1 MEGGSVAPVCEQCK
15 IEMVVTWEEPL
26 GLVEICP
33 ACLQVIELHFERRKT
48 ERGVEGNQA
57 A

>member
-1 MEGGSVAPVCEQCK
+1 MAPVCEQCK